1 LRRLLPRRGFFAGAP
16 ETLAECGNNAELL
29 LRFSLFLVA
38 NNSCS
43 RLVVVVVVVRMSG
56 VLLLLRRCFKCLLPA
71 PTKTGL
77 PGVTAG
83 LPANNTTTSS
93 TSLLLRSSVCR
104 NLLPTPQDTLKKQLL
119 NSVLR
124 AERWL

>member
-1 LRRLLPRRGFFAGAP
+1 LLPRRGFFAGAP

-29 LRFSLFLVA
+29 LLRLSLLVTA

-56 VLLLLRRCFKCLLPA
+56 VLLLLRRCFKRLLPA

-83 LPANNTTTSS
+83 LPAHNTTSLL
-93 TSLLLRSSVCR
+93 LLLRSSVCR
-104 NLLPTPQDTLKKQLL
+104 NLLPSPQDAFKKQLL